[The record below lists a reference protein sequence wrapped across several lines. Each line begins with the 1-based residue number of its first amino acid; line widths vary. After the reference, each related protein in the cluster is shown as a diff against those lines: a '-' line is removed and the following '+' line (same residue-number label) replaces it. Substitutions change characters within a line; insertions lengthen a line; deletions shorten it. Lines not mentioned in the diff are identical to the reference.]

1 VIHTDTSACLSP
13 CREDTHPH
21 DTPDKIVLS
30 QHCSITKNLKRE
42 SGDTPADYDVGITDK
57 NTAPNYKGNE
67 RVGACLELQVW
78 QLVSPPPLPP
88 FKMPHILYILP
99 HSVVTCW
106 QLWPHAMVLVH
117 WDEQDHGGFWLH
129 RFCCSTFPQ

>member
-1 VIHTDTSACLSP
+1 MMLVSLTRILLQT
-13 CREDTHPH
+13 
-21 DTPDKIVLS
+21 
-30 QHCSITKNLKRE
+30 TKGMKEWGR
-42 SGDTPADYDVGITDK
+42 AW
-57 NTAPNYKGNE
+57 NYKFGSS
-67 RVGACLELQVW
+67 C
-78 QLVSPPPLPP
+78 PPPLPP